1 MSWRRRSQAD
11 FDAEVEAHLQIEID
25 RLRESGLS
33 PEAAEAAA
41 RRAFG
46 NVTAAQ
52 ERYYESGR
60 LLFWDRLAQDTR
72 FAVRLLARSPVLTA
86 AVVATLALGIG
97 ATSAVFSLVH
107 AVVLRPLAYEE
118 PDRLVQLYESGLRSG
133 GEADWVSFPNFRD
146 WHASTRVFQEMAA
159 YRYALLTMTGA
170 EGAESMLGLEAT
182 DRLFAVLRVPPLLGR
197 TFLPGEDAPGRPRVA
212 VLSHGLWQRRYGG
225 DPQVVGR
232 SVSIDGAS
240 YSIVGV
246 MPASFRFPNA
256 IPGEVVVP
264 IELWIPMRA
273 SGDLEDRDSHNFW
286 AVARLADGASVAQA
300 RAAMTTIAR
309 NLARQ
314 YPGSNKDM
322 GVTVKTLKEYVSGN
336 VRPALLVM
344 LGAVVLVLLLTCANI
359 AMLLLSRA
367 EARRR
372 EMAVRHALGASRSR
386 LVRQTLTESL
396 LLALAGAGAGLAL
409 AHGGTRLLVRFGPAG
424 IPRLDQ
430 TAIDTGVL
438 TFTAAISVGVGVL
451 FGIAP
456 ALLGARVNVHGALKQ
471 AGTRASL
478 GAAGRLGRQA
488 LVVGQLAMAVMLL
501 IGAGLLV
508 RSFVRVAGLDPGF
521 RAPQV
526 MTAVVS
532 LSPLR
537 YRDPARQAAF
547 FEEVVRALEGVS
559 GVRSAAVTNSLP
571 LTGINDQGGFTVE
584 GRPAPAP
591 GEDGPQANRP
601 RVSPGYFDTMGIR
614 LLDGRRLDEHDR
626 VGAHAV
632 AVISE
637 LAARTYW
644 PDVSPLGRRLA
655 VSWTDAGPEWRE
667 IVGVVESTRHF
678 GLEAPQKAE
687 IYVPQAQSPSPI
699 MMLVVRTVG
708 DPAAVVPA
716 IRAAVTRV
724 DPEQSVFAFQTM
736 EELLERSGARRRF
749 QTALVSVFA
758 SFALLLAAVGVY
770 GVMAHRV
777 AQRSREIGV
786 RLALGARPR
795 DVVALVL
802 RSGMALTAAG
812 TIAGLAGAAALS
824 RTLSS
829 LLFGVSPLD
838 PATYAGVA
846 AALVLVAGASAYVPS
861 RSAAKVDPLVTL
873 RDE

>member
-1 MSWRRRSQAD
+1 VFRRRRSPAE
-11 FDAEVEAHLQIEID
+11 FDAEIQAHLQLEID

-33 PEAAEAAA
+33 PEDAEAGA

-46 NVTAAQ
+46 NLTATQ

-60 LLFWDRLAQDTR
+60 LLLWDRLAQDTR
-72 FAVRLLARSPVLTA
+72 FAVRLLARSRVLTA

-97 ATSAVFSLVH
+97 ATSAVFSLVR

-133 GEADWVSFPNFRD
+133 GEADWVAFPNFRD
-146 WHASTRVFQEMAA
+146 WRSGARVFQEMAA
-159 YRYALLTMTGA
+159 YRYALLTLTGTF
-170 EGAESMLGLEAT
+170 GAESMLGLETT
-182 DRLFAVLRVPPLLGR
+182 DRLFAVLRVPPLMGR
-197 TFLPGEDAPGRPRVA
+197 TFLPGEDDPGRPRVA
-212 VLSHGLWQRRYGG
+212 VLSHALWQRRFGA

-232 SVSIDGAS
+232 SVNVDGVS

-256 IPGEVVVP
+256 VPGEAAVP
-264 IELWIPMRA
+264 IDLWIPMRV

-286 AVARLADGASVAQA
+286 SVARLADGATLAQA
-300 RAAMTTIAR
+300 RGAMATIAG

-322 GVTVKTLKEYVSGN
+322 GVTVKTLQDYVAGDA
-336 VRPALLVM
+336 RPALLVL
-344 LGAVVLVLLLTCANI
+344 LGAVGLVLLLTCANV
-359 AMLLLSRA
+359 ALLLLSRA

-372 EMAVRHALGASRSR
+372 EMAVRQALGASRGR

-396 LLALAGAGAGLAL
+396 LLALAGAGAGLAV
-409 AHGGTRLLVRFGPAG
+409 AHAVTRLFVRFGPAG
-424 IPRLDQ
+424 IPRLEQ
-430 TAIDTGVL
+430 TRIDIPVL
-438 TFTAAISVGVGVL
+438 VFTAAVSVCVGVL

-456 ALLGARVNVHGALKQ
+456 ALIGARLNVQGTLKE

-478 GAAGRLGRQA
+478 GAAGWLGRQA
-488 LVVGQLAMAVMLL
+488 LVVGQLALAVMLL

-521 RAPQV
+521 RAPSV
-526 MTAVVS
+526 MTAVMS
-532 LSPLR
+532 LSPTR
-537 YRDPARQAAF
+537 YGAPAGQAAF
-547 FEEVVRALEGVS
+547 FTEMLRAMEGVP

-571 LTGINDQGGFTVE
+571 LSGINDQGGFTVE
-584 GRPAPAP
+584 GRPDPLP

-601 RVSPGYFDTMGIR
+601 RVSPGYFATMGIR
-614 LLDGRRLDEHDR
+614 LLDGRLLDEHDGP
-626 VGAHAV
+626 GAPAV
-632 AVISE
+632 AVVSA

-644 PDVSPLGRRLA
+644 PGVNPVGRRLA
-655 VSWTDAGPEWRE
+655 VAWTDRGPVWRE
-667 IVGVVESTRHF
+667 IVGVVEATRHF

-687 IYVPQAQSPSPI
+687 IYLPQAQAPSPI
-699 MMLVVRTVG
+699 MMLVVRTEG

-716 IRAAVTRV
+716 IRAAIARL
-724 DPEQSVFAFQTM
+724 DPEQSVFGFRTM
-736 EELLERSGARRRF
+736 EELLEKAGARRRF
-749 QTALVSVFA
+749 QTALVSAFA
-758 SFALLLAAVGVY
+758 AFALLLAAIGVY

-802 RSGMALTAAG
+802 RSGTALTVVG
-812 TIAGLAGAAALS
+812 TGVGLAGAAALCRGLS
-824 RTLSS
+824 R

-838 PATYAGVA
+838 PATFAGA
-846 AALVLVAGASAYVPS
+846 AGFLVLVAGVSAYVPS
-861 RSAAKVDPLVTL
+861 RRAARVDPLVTL